1 MEKENR
7 IIENQNNQCILDK
20 LSAQRNLYSK
30 AKLWRNAR
38 FIVCVLSIL
47 VLSVLKAIWVD
58 NKAIAITLLLTVFV
72 TLLLSPLFNKQI
84 NQKRDLAAR
93 IQQLLDI
100 ELYGLAWDD
109 ILCGGKSTEEDVYD
123 HKSETIPED
132 LYDWYD
138 KGISEVRD
146 LNTAILL
153 CQRENLRYDSHIR
166 NSFNNLCKLIAFF
179 ICVGILIA
187 GVIINWNDLLSII
200 VFGLIPITP
209 VVRWIQ
215 SVDSENSKDK
225 AVREGLESLVTKGME
240 KAMKGKTITEK
251 ELISIQ
257 NYLFVHRREEY
268 LVPDWYYSICR
279 EDSEARAAYSVK
291 DFLGHYRFKQ

>member
-7 IIENQNNQCILDK
+7 IIENQNNQSILDK

-30 AKLWRNAR
+30 AKLWRNSR

-47 VLSVLKAIWVD
+47 VLSVLKAFMTD
-58 NKAIAITLLLTVFV
+58 NREIAIALLFTVFV
-72 TLLLSPLFNKQI
+72 TLLLGPFFNKQI
-84 NQKRDLAAR
+84 NKKRDLAAR

-100 ELYGLAWDD
+100 ELYGLTWDD
-109 ILCGGKSTEEDVYD
+109 ILCGGKPTEDDVYD
-123 HKSETIPED
+123 YKSETIPEN

-166 NSFNNLCKLIAFF
+166 NSFNKICKWIAFF
-179 ICVGILIA
+179 VCVGILIA

-225 AVREGLESLVTKGME
+225 TVREGLESLVTKGME
-240 KAMKGKTITEK
+240 KAMKGKSITEK
-251 ELISIQ
+251 ELILIQ
-257 NYLFVHRREEY
+257 NYLFIHRRDGY
-268 LVPDWYYSICR
+268 LVPDWYYLICR

-291 DFLGHYRFKQ
+291 DFLRQYRSKQ

>member
-7 IIENQNNQCILDK
+7 IIENQNNQSILDK

-30 AKLWRNAR
+30 AKLWRNSR

-47 VLSVLKAIWVD
+47 VLSVLKAFMTD
-58 NKAIAITLLLTVFV
+58 NREIAIALLFTVFV
-72 TLLLSPLFNKQI
+72 TLLLGPFFNKQI
-84 NQKRDLAAR
+84 NKKRDLAAR

-100 ELYGLAWDD
+100 ELYGWTWDEMN
-109 ILCGGKSTEEDVYD
+109 CGEIPTDDDVYN
-123 HKSETIPED
+123 HKSETIPAN

-138 KGISEVRD
+138 KGISEVQD
-146 LNTAILL
+146 LKTAILL

-166 NSFNNLCKLIAFF
+166 DSFNILCKWIAFF
-179 ICVGILIA
+179 VCVGILVA
-187 GVIINWNDLLSII
+187 GVIINRNDLLSII

-215 SVDSENSKDK
+215 SVDNENSKDK
-225 AVREGLESLVTKGME
+225 IARERLESLVTKGME
-240 KAMKGKTITEK
+240 KAMNGKTITEK
-251 ELISIQ
+251 ELVLIQ
-257 NYLFVHRREEY
+257 NYMFIHRREGY
-268 LVPDWYYSICR
+268 LVPDMYYSICR

-291 DFLGHYRFKQ
+291 DFLRQYKSRQ